1 MWGACYFVSFLMK
14 KIVYPTFLGCTP
26 SPNATPAGEPNTLE
40 LDLKKVFHW
49 GFVVNHG
56 RNPLPGT
63 NPLFDVYSQ
72 LLDDGEEVR
81 FVEPGIGA
89 DKDSRIAE
97 SSLLGRAFAMGV
109 LNEHYGYTWCASISN
124 LKNKP
129 YNGWTV
135 ERAAKGNMPDWL
147 VGNERGEAVVV
158 EAKGTHDQIRTDA
171 SEFDG
176 FRRQVRN
183 VKVSYNGSPKSLDT
197 YIIMTRFVLA
207 SSPEDKPEM
216 LIEDPPLDGND
227 VTGDDRPSLAIWLSR
242 IHMVNNLQRI
252 GQYDLVVSMDR
263 PEIQIGYRLIWE
275 CILPELRGM
284 QFIGRPFGPDG
295 LNVGATVPMGEFVF
309 DLYSLKP
316 YRLRGLNFYKTF
328 QGGFFD
334 GVELKT
340 VRSVLNS
347 RVPARVRVQDGALD
361 QYDYVS
367 LLEDGSF
374 VAPISLMR
382 IVDYTTSI

>member
-1 MWGACYFVSFLMK
+1 MK

-26 SPNATPAGEPNTLE
+26 PVKPHSPGEPNTLE

-56 RNPLPGT
+56 LSPRPGT
-63 NPLFDVYSQ
+63 NPLFDAYSQ
-72 LLDDGEEVR
+72 LLDDGEELR
-81 FVEPGIGA
+81 FIEPGIGA
-89 DKDSRIAE
+89 DRDSRIAQ
-97 SSLLGRAFAMGV
+97 SGLLGRAFAMGV
-109 LNEHYGYTWCASISN
+109 LNELYGYTWCASISN

-135 ERAAKGNMPDWL
+135 EKAAKGNMPDWL

-158 EAKGTHDQIRTDA
+158 EAKGTHDPIKTDTP
-171 SEFDG
+171 EFDG

-183 VKVSYNGSPKSLDT
+183 VKVSHNGDPKNLDT

-216 LIEDPPLDGND
+216 VIEDPPLEGNV

-242 IHMVNNLQRI
+242 NHMISNLERI
-252 GQYDLVVSMDR
+252 GQYDLIVSMDR
-263 PEIQIGYRLIWE
+263 PGIRTGYRLIWE
-275 CILPELRGM
+275 CILPGLEGV
-284 QFIGRPFGPDG
+284 QFIGRSFGPNE
-295 LNVGATVPMGEFVF
+295 LNVAATVPMGEFVF

-340 VRSVLNS
+340 VRSVLSS
-347 RVPARVRVQDGALD
+347 RAPTRVGVQDRGLD
-361 QYDYVS
+361 QYDFVS
-367 LLEDGSF
+367 LLDDGNF

-382 IVDYTTSI
+382 IDDYTTSI